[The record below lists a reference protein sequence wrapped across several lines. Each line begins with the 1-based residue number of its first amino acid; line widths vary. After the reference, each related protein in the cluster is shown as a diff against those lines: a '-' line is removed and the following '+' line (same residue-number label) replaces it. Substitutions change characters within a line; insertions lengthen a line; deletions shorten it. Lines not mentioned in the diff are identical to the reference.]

1 VKEKKEQKG
10 TLYVVATPIGNLED
24 MTLRAIRILK
34 EVSLIAAEDTR
45 RTKTLLNAYEIKTPL
60 ISLYDQTE
68 RSRSR
73 LLISR
78 LEEGRDVA
86 YVSDAGTPGISDP
99 GYILVN
105 RAYDAG
111 VRVVPVPGAS
121 AVIAALSIAGLPM
134 DRFVFVGFPPARSS
148 RRRPL
153 LESLKNETG
162 TLVFYES
169 PRRLPDLL
177 RDVGDVFGNR
187 EMVLTRE
194 LTKMFEDVRRGPIR
208 DILASL
214 EGREVKGEVTLIVAG
229 KDKAA
234 PPTSPEDIASEVLE
248 LQKEA
253 GISMKD
259 MVGRITDRTGLPRRQ
274 VYREVLKLLGKSA
287 GNDEGENP

>member
-1 VKEKKEQKG
+1 M
-10 TLYVVATPIGNLED
+10 YVVATPIGNLED